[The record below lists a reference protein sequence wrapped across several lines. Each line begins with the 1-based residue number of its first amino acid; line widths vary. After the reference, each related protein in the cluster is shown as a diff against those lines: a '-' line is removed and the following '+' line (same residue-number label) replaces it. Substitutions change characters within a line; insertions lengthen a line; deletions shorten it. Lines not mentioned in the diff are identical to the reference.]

1 MNFIIHFEAVADAEK
16 WSDQH
21 KGRILLKSL
30 DGSATSVLGSIPA
43 ELRSNYK
50 TLKEALNQRYNPRLD
65 SDLSGIIAQSRK
77 RKSSE
82 SYLDFSLELK
92 KLVRE
97 SYPSWTS
104 DVIESIAREKFF
116 AAIED
121 PLMRGT
127 LWARQPKSVYEAAIM
142 ADALETISDQTSAE
156 QMAMYN
162 SGQKGGNQRGRY
174 HNAHGPIICYLCQQ
188 QGHIQRNCP
197 MNVPSIMRD
206 SSQGSNSNRDIV
218 IQEN

>member
-1 MNFIIHFEAVADAEK
+1 MFEAANFWWSNSKSDNDKISSRNFSETIVSNKHVPEKQYSSKYEPHIDSYGFKFNGKDSFSDFIIHFEAVADAEK
-16 WSDQH
+16 WSDQQ

-43 ELRSNYK
+43 ELRSDYE
-50 TLKEALNQRYNPRLD
+50 TLKDALNQRYNPRLD
-65 SDLSGIIAQSRK
+65 SDLAGIIAQSRK

-104 DVIESIAREKFF
+104 DVIETIAREKFF

-127 LWARQPKSVYEAAIM
+127 LWARQPK
-142 ADALETISDQTSAE
+142 
-156 QMAMYN
+156 MY
-162 SGQKGGNQRGRY
+162 
-174 HNAHGPIICYLCQQ
+174 HA
-188 QGHIQRNCP
+188 
-197 MNVPSIMRD
+197 
-206 SSQGSNSNRDIV
+206 
-218 IQEN
+218 